1 MAAGLVAFAIFIYFF
16 VFYDLP
22 SIDQLEAGLALPS
35 TRIYDRHGELLYE
48 ILPPEQGSNRA
59 IPLSEIPQ
67 VCINAV
73 IAVEDENY
81 WSHLGVDPGG
91 IARAAWINFT
101 GGEVLA
107 GGSTITQQTARLL
120 LLDNEDR
127 LDRSFRR
134 KLRVMVLAGQLQKP
148 DDED

>member
-1 MAAGLVAFAIFIYFF
+1 MRTLRRHFKKLLLLLAAGLLAFAIFIYFY
-16 VFYDLP
+16 VFYGLP
-22 SIDQLEAGLALPS
+22 SLDQLEAGLALPS

-59 IPLSEIPQ
+59 VPLSEIPQ
-67 VCINAV
+67 YCINAV

-81 WSHLGVDPGG
+81 WSHPGVDPVG
-91 IARAAWINFT
+91 IARASWINFT

-120 LLDNEDR
+120 LLDSEER
-127 LDRSFRR
+127 LDRSVRR
-134 KLRVMVLAGQLQKP
+134 KL
-148 DDED
+148 